1 MPLLLP
7 LLEELEEEVG
17 RTLPLDELELEVGR
31 TVPLLELLEE
41 ELELELDDDEDELEE
56 LELDDELLEGAAVQ
70 ALSRATELATI
81 KPPTSLGLKARKKG
95 LCNMFFSAKSVFVI
109 WTAAKLL
116 VSIKAPR
123 MCPKPTGGTQIH
135 HN

>member
-1 MPLLLP
+1 
-7 LLEELEEEVG
+7 
-17 RTLPLDELELEVGR
+17 
-31 TVPLLELLEE
+31 VPLLELLEE
-41 ELELELDDDEDELEE
+41 ELELELDDEDELEE

-123 MCPKPTGGTQIH
+123 MCP
-135 HN
+135 